1 MKFSIATPCFNS
13 RTDLPR
19 CVGSIR
25 GQVMVKSEKLK
36 TEKLKASDSGSAEI
50 LKGEGGPISAFQH
63 FSVSDFSVEHLV
75 QDGGSTDGTVEWLEE
90 NDERLNQAVPGSLFL
105 VPGFGEKEGAELRNQ
120 EPRTKNQEPSFSFAY
135 ASGKDAGMYDAIN
148 KAWERSTGD
157 VLSWL
162 NADEQYLPGT
172 LESVVHYFKSHPEAD
187 AVYGNFMIVDG
198 EGKPLAARREIPLK
212 KTYIANGSL
221 YAASCTCFYRRRLW
235 DEGVLRLDTSYRYSS
250 DADLVLRLLDD
261 GVKFGHID
269 RIQAVFGVAGGNLSF
284 SPAMKEESDRIKKR
298 FGMLPYAWM
307 RKGVMAARHVEKLV
321 RGCYRPVPAR
331 YQFALDEVP
340 NYREVD
346 VPSVG
351 TRFEYD
357 WHRPA

>member
-25 GQVMVKSEKLK
+25 GQIAADAVP
-36 TEKLKASDSGSAEI
+36 GSSF
-50 LKGEGGPISAFQH
+50 LVPGLGDFG
-63 FSVSDFSVEHLV
+63 FSVEHLV
-75 QDGGSTDGTVEWLEE
+75 QDGLSTDGTVRWLEDHSARFNE
-90 NDERLNQAVPGSLFL
+90 
-105 VPGFGEKEGAELRNQ
+105 
-120 EPRTKNQEPSFSFAY
+120 EPRTKNQEQFYSFAY
-135 ASGKDAGMYDAIN
+135 ASEKDAGMYDAIN
-148 KAWERSTGD
+148 KAWERSDGD

-172 LESVVHYFKSHPEAD
+172 LESVARYFAENPEVD
-187 AVYGNFMIVDG
+187 AVFGNAWIVDG
-198 EGKPLAARREIPLK
+198 EGNPLAARREIPLR
-212 KTYIANGSL
+212 KTYITNGFL
-221 YAASCTCFYRRRLW
+221 YALSCTTFFRRSLW
-235 DEGVLRLDTSYRYSS
+235 DKGWLRLDPQYRYSS
-250 DADLVLRLLDD
+250 DADLVLRLLEH

-269 RIQAVFGVAGGNLSF
+269 RFQAVFGVAGGNLSF

-298 FGMLPYAWM
+298 FGMLPSKWM

-331 YQFALDEVP
+331 YRFALDEVP
-340 NYREVD
+340 NYREVE
-346 VPSVG
+346 VASVG